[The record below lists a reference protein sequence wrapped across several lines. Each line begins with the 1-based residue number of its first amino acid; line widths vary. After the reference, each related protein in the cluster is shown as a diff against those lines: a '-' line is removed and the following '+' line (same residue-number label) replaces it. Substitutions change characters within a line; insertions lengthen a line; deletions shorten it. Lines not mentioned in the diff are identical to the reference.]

1 MNKNMYAL
9 KISLLNAYKLDLISE
24 NGKRMA
30 NRQDLAEISFLF
42 VCLCVVLLIQNNNK
56 RQRNYC
62 EIIL

>member
-30 NRQDLAEISFLF
+30 NGQDLAEISFLF
-42 VCLCVVLLIQNNNK
+42 ACLCVVLLIQNNNK